1 LSNLKEDIDYY
12 KEGDRVVF
20 TTLFHLKR
28 GNCCGNGCKYCPYQP
43 KYLKNNTIMDIEILK
58 ALKEQAEFLEK
69 NQDNFTMPEK
79 TEKAIEL
86 YTQLNQLLSNTDT
99 EKIEQE

>member
-1 LSNLKEDIDYY
+1 MSKLKEGIHYY
-12 KEGDRVVF
+12 KDGDKVVF
-20 TTLFHLKR
+20 TTLFHVKR
-28 GNCCGNGCKYCPYQP
+28 GYCCGNKCRHCPYQP

-69 NQDNFTMPEK
+69 NQDNFTMLEK

-99 EKIEQE
+99 ERIEQE

>member
-1 LSNLKEDIDYY
+1 
-12 KEGDRVVF
+12 
-20 TTLFHLKR
+20 
-28 GNCCGNGCKYCPYQP
+28 
-43 KYLKNNTIMDIEILK
+43 MDIEILK

-69 NQDNFTMPEK
+69 NQDNFTMLEK

-99 EKIEQE
+99 ERIEQE

>member
-1 LSNLKEDIDYY
+1 LQDSLNIDYY
-12 KEGDRVVF
+12 KEKDRVVF

-28 GNCCGNGCKYCPYQP
+28 GYCCGNKCRHCAYTP

-58 ALKEQAEFLEK
+58 TLKEQAEFLEK
-69 NQDNFTMPEK
+69 NQNNFTMPEK
-79 TEKAIEL
+79 IEKAIEL
-86 YTQLNQLLSNTDT
+86 HTQLNQLLSNTDT